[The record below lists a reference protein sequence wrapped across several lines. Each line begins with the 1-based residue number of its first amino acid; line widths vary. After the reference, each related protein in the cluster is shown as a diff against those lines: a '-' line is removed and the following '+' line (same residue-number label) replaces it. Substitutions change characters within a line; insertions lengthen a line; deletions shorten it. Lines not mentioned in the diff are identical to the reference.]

1 MPSAATWRNS
11 IRRTSAVFS
20 SSAGL
25 VATLVL
31 LAAPAAAQERAVVS
45 GRIVRPIPGDTV
57 AAPGV
62 RVVLHRI
69 GRVAQG
75 AIDSLR
81 TTADGR
87 FRFGLVRDT
96 TALFLVSARHG
107 GIEYFSDPITFDSTA
122 TPPALTLLVADTS
135 STVPVDLA
143 GRYLVIGV
151 PDPQR
156 SRTAVDLFVLRNAGT
171 ATRVARDSMT
181 PIWRTV
187 LPAGATSHRIP
198 ETGSELSPQAVQ
210 FRGDTMLVFA
220 PLSPGLKQLLVEH
233 RFPAESTR
241 ITVPLGE
248 GAAQLQVVM
257 EEPAAT
263 VTGAGMR
270 RAESQVIDG
279 RSLARWIGQG
289 GRGETLTLSF
299 SGPDRHETRTVIALA
314 ALMAMGLLAGAWL
327 GLRRRLAGGVTR
339 R

>member
-1 MPSAATWRNS
+1 
-11 IRRTSAVFS
+11 
-20 SSAGL
+20 L

-57 AAPGV
+57 PAPGV

-69 GRVAQG
+69 GRTVQG

-81 TTADGR
+81 TAADGR

-96 TALFLVSARHG
+96 AALFLVSARYG

-122 TPPALTLLVADTS
+122 TPPSLTLLVADTS

-143 GRYLVIGV
+143 GRYLVIGA
-151 PDPQR
+151 PDAQR
-156 SRTAVDLFVLRNAGT
+156 SRTVVDLFVLRNAGT
-171 ATRVARDSMT
+171 VTRVARDSLT
-181 PIWRTV
+181 PLWRAI
-187 LPAGATSHRIP
+187 LPAGAISHRVP
-198 ETGSELSPQAVQ
+198 ETGSEVSPQAVH

-233 RFPAESTR
+233 VFPAGLTQVS
-241 ITVPLGE
+241 VPLGD
-248 GAAQLQVVM
+248 GAEQLQVVT
-257 EEPAAT
+257 EEPAAM
-263 VTGAGMR
+263 VGGAGMR

-279 RSLARWIGQG
+279 RPLARWIGQG
-289 GRGETLTLSF
+289 GRGGALEVSF
-299 SGPDRHETRTVIALA
+299 PGPGRNEKPMVVALV
-314 ALMAMGLLAGAWL
+314 ALMAVGLVAGAWL
-327 GLRRRLAGGVTR
+327 GLRRRLAGGASR

>member
-1 MPSAATWRNS
+1 MRSGATWRSS

-69 GRVAQG
+69 GRTVQG
-75 AIDSLR
+75 ALDSLR
-81 TTADGR
+81 TAADGQ

-96 TALFLVSARHG
+96 AALFLVSARYG

-122 TPPALTLLVADTS
+122 TPPSFTLLVADTS

-143 GRYLVIGV
+143 GRYLVIGA
-151 PDPQR
+151 PDAQR
-156 SRTAVDLFVLRNAGT
+156 SRTVVDLFVLRNSGT
-171 ATRVARDSMT
+171 VTRVARDSLT
-181 PIWRTV
+181 PLWRAI
-187 LPAGATSHRIP
+187 LPAGATSHRVP
-198 ETGSELSPQAVQ
+198 GTGSEVSPQAVE

-233 RFPAESTR
+233 VFPAGLTQVS
-241 ITVPLGE
+241 VPLGE
-248 GAAQLQVVM
+248 GAAQLQVVT
-257 EEPAAT
+257 EEPAAM
-263 VTGAGMR
+263 VSGAGMR

-289 GRGETLTLSF
+289 GRGGALELSF
-299 SGPDRHETRTVIALA
+299 PGPGRNETPMVVALV
-314 ALMAMGLLAGAWL
+314 ALMAVGLVAGAWL
-327 GLRRRLAGGVTR
+327 GLRRRLAGGAAR

>member
-1 MPSAATWRNS
+1 MPSGAIWRSS

-25 VATLVL
+25 VAALVL
-31 LAAPAAAQERAVVS
+31 LAGPAAAQQRAVVS
-45 GRIVRPIPGDTV
+45 GRIVRTVPGDTV
-57 AAPGV
+57 PASGV

-69 GRVAQG
+69 GQTVQG

-81 TTADGR
+81 TPADGR

-96 TALFLVSARHG
+96 AALYLVSARYG
-107 GIEYFSDPITFDSTA
+107 GIEYFSDPISLDSTA

-143 GRYLVIGV
+143 GRYLVIGA

-156 SRTAVDLFVLRNAGT
+156 HRTMVDLFVLRNPGT
-171 ATRVARDSMT
+171 VTRVARDSMT
-181 PIWRTV
+181 PLWSAV
-187 LPAGATSHRIP
+187 LPAGATSHRVA
-198 ETGSELSPQAVQ
+198 ETGSEVSAQAVQ

-233 RFPAESTR
+233 LFPAALSQVS
-241 ITVPLGE
+241 VPLGE
-248 GAAQLQVVM
+248 GAAQLQVVT
-257 EEPAAT
+257 EEPGVI

-270 RAESQVIDG
+270 RAESQVIDD
-279 RSLARWIGQG
+279 RPLARWVGQG
-289 GRGETLTLSF
+289 GRGGALELSF
-299 SGPDRHETRTVIALA
+299 PGPGRNETPMVVALV
-314 ALMAMGLLAGAWL
+314 ALMAGGLVAGAWL
-327 GLRRRLAGGVTR
+327 GFRRRLAGGPTR